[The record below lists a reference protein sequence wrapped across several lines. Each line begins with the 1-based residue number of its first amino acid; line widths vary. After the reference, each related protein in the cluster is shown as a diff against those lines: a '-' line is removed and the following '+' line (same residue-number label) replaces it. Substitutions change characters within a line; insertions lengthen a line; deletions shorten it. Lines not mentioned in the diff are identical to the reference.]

1 MRKADHEP
9 ADAVE
14 FRHLWGQAKP
24 AELIATAEAEAGD
37 LYEQMELVLP
47 LGLPFMSTAVS
58 DEWFDW
64 PSLPDLFP
72 VSFPGVKTSR
82 DGFLVDVD
90 LDRLRTRIA
99 DYFDESLN
107 HEEIARRYPG
117 ALKTTARFDA
127 RAVRGALLKRGG
139 PDEAGFIRFAYRPF
153 DNRWLYWEKDTK
165 LLDEKRADYRQ
176 HVFEGNV
183 WFEAR
188 EREAKED
195 DSRGTLVR
203 HLADNFG
210 NGLSSFFPM
219 WLCDDGIRS
228 DDDDTWCANLSGS
241 AQRYLDLLGARVED
255 LFHHVLVT
263 VYDPTYRKANAG
275 ALRMEWPRIP
285 LPGWPYGGADGSAA
299 VLARSA
305 ARGRELAALL
315 DPETPVPGVTQATL
329 HPEIAAVAVPA
340 TISGG
345 NMTGGEFAVTAR
357 WGHPGQGGAEMP
369 GQGRAMERDFASE
382 ECAAMGEALPAL
394 GETTFDIYLN
404 GGAFWRNV
412 PAAVWN
418 YRLGGYQVLK
428 KWLSY
433 RERDVFDRPL
443 RPEEVQ
449 RFTDTARRVATVAR
463 AMSRFS

>member
-1 MRKADHEP
+1 M
-9 ADAVE
+9 
-14 FRHLWGQAKP
+14 
-24 AELIATAEAEAGD
+24 
-37 LYEQMELVLP
+37 
-47 LGLPFMSTAVS
+47 
-58 DEWFDW
+58 
-64 PSLPDLFP
+64 
-72 VSFPGVKTSR
+72 
-82 DGFLVDVD
+82 
-90 LDRLRTRIA
+90 
-99 DYFDESLN
+99 
-107 HEEIARRYPG
+107 
-117 ALKTTARFDA
+117 
-127 RAVRGALLKRGG
+127 
-139 PDEAGFIRFAYRPF
+139 
-153 DNRWLYWEKDTK
+153 
-165 LLDEKRADYRQ
+165 
-176 HVFEGNV
+176 
-183 WFEAR
+183 
-188 EREAKED
+188 
-195 DSRGTLVR
+195 
-203 HLADNFG
+203 
-210 NGLSSFFPM
+210 
-219 WLCDDGIRS
+219 
-228 DDDDTWCANLSGS
+228 
-241 AQRYLDLLGARVED
+241 
-255 LFHHVLVT
+255 
-263 VYDPTYRKANAG
+263 
-275 ALRMEWPRIP
+275 
-285 LPGWPYGGADGSAA
+285 
-299 VLARSA
+299 LARSA